1 MNKANLTA
9 YDVFH
14 IPSQRVMTVFLSA
27 ADFYSDVDESGR
39 SPVTAWID
47 DPILGMS
54 PVDVMLDDLE
64 FTGG

>member
-14 IPSQRVMTVFLSA
+14 IPSQRAMTVFLRAS
-27 ADFYSDVDESGR
+27 DFYSDVDESGR
-39 SPVTAWID
+39 TPVTAWVD
-47 DPILGMS
+47 DPILGMAAM
-54 PVDVMLDDLE
+54 DVMLDDLA

>member
-1 MNKANLTA
+1 MTKSSLTA

-14 IPSQRVMTVFLSA
+14 IPSRREMTVFLSA

-39 SPVTAWID
+39 TPVTAWID
-47 DPILGMS
+47 DLALGMA